1 MTHYTPEA
9 PLFALPD
16 PPFRAASCSVNR
28 ARVHCM
34 SALFT
39 DWKAAMQFTKLG
51 STGLDISR
59 LALGCMTFGVPQP
72 GTHQWTLNED
82 DSRVI
87 FRRAVE
93 LGINF
98 FDTANMYSAG
108 SSEEIVGKLLKEFTR
123 RDEVVVATKVY
134 NPVVPPVK
142 GAQVPN
148 AAGLSRKAILTE
160 IDASLKRMDL
170 DYVDLYQTHRW
181 DYNTPIEETME
192 ALHDVVKSGKARYI
206 GASSMY
212 AWQFAKAQE
221 VARANGWTR
230 FVSMQNQISLLYREE
245 EREMIPLCRD
255 QGVGLIPWSPLA
267 RGRLTRPAGVE
278 TRRSASDAIIK
289 VLFGKTEQADKAV
302 IDAVETIAGALK
314 VPMAQVALAWV
325 LAKPG
330 MSAPIVGASKVGQ
343 IEDAVAALALKLPAE
358 HLAALEAP
366 YIPHAVVGHQ

>member
-1 MTHYTPEA
+1 MHY
-9 PLFALPD
+9 
-16 PPFRAASCSVNR
+16 
-28 ARVHCM
+28 
-34 SALFT
+34 
-39 DWKAAMQFTKLG
+39 TKLG

-72 GTHQWTLNED
+72 GTHPWTLNED

-87 FRRAVE
+87 VRRAVE

-108 SSEEIVGKLLKEFTR
+108 SSEEIIGKLLKEYTKR
-123 RDEVVVATKVY
+123 EEVVIATKVY
-134 NPVVPPVK
+134 NPVQPPVQ
-142 GAQVPN
+142 GAKRPN

-160 IDASLKRMDL
+160 IDASLRRLDL

-181 DYNTPIEETME
+181 DYDTPIEETME

-221 VARANGWTR
+221 VARANGWTQ
-230 FVSMQNQISLLYREE
+230 FVTMQDQISLLYREE

-267 RGRLTRPAGVE
+267 RGRLTRPSGVT
-278 TRRSASDAIIK
+278 TRRSETDAYMK

-302 IDAVETIAGALK
+302 IDVVEKVAGELN

-330 MSAPIVGASKVGQ
+330 VSAPIVGASKVGQ
-343 IEDAVAALALKLPAE
+343 IEDAVAALSLTLSAE
-358 HLAALEAP
+358 HLTALEAP
-366 YIPHAVVGHQ
+366 YIPHAVAGHQ

>member
-1 MTHYTPEA
+1 
-9 PLFALPD
+9 
-16 PPFRAASCSVNR
+16 
-28 ARVHCM
+28 
-34 SALFT
+34 
-39 DWKAAMQFTKLG
+39 MQYTKLG

-59 LALGCMTFGVPQP
+59 LALGCMTFGDPQP
-72 GTHQWTLNED
+72 GTHQWTLNEG

-93 LGINF
+93 AGINF

-108 SSEEIVGKLLKEFTR
+108 SSEVMVGKFLKEFTR
-123 RDEVVVATKVY
+123 REEAVVATKVY
-134 NPVVPPVK
+134 HPVQP
-142 GAQVPN
+142 GAKKPN
-148 AAGLSRKAILTE
+148 AAGLSRKAIMTE
-160 IDASLKRMDL
+160 IDASLTRLDL
-170 DYVDLYQTHRW
+170 DYVDLYQIHRW
-181 DYNTPIEETME
+181 DYATPIEETME

-206 GASSMY
+206 GASSMF

-267 RGRLTRPAGVE
+267 RGRLTRPAGVTTKRSE
-278 TRRSASDAIIK
+278 TDAVMK
-289 VLFGKTEQADKAV
+289 ALFGKTEEADKAV
-302 IDAVETIAGALK
+302 IDAVEKVAGDLN

-325 LAKPG
+325 LTKPG
-330 MSAPIVGASKVGQ
+330 MSAPIVGASKVAQ
-343 IEDAVAALALKLPAE
+343 LDDAVTALDLELSPE

-366 YIPHAVVGHQ
+366 YIPHAVAGHQ